1 MAMKSD
7 PTEPGESEVA
17 AVSPPGGPAWRR
29 AAAEWCRRHPVGV
42 LVLVSVLAVMV
53 NCYPVVFCGRSF
65 VSLASA
71 TPTVFDWWPPAP
83 GMDPRTELVERH
95 ESDSGAIIYWG
106 IPVGFIESRSLW
118 EYGELPLWNRYSH
131 AGDTLIGQGV
141 SMLGDPLQLMVI
153 LGHGSAVA
161 WDLKFLVAKVLF
173 CVGLGWL
180 ILVLLGSRPMSL
192 LYAVLAAYC
201 GAFFFIEN
209 HPVFF
214 VFSYAPW
221 ILLSAVK
228 WLDREAKGRA
238 GWALVWLLANVA
250 CFCGGHLEP
259 AVDLIGGLNLAALAW
274 ALGRCRSVADG
285 FRVLAAMAVGAFLF
299 VGLTAP
305 VWLSFL
311 AALPG
316 AYSVHHDIQ
325 VTQLS
330 PACLPGLFDDQFFLL
345 LIGKRLATRVP
356 GTSLLVL
363 TGCIL
368 SLLNGRQLLRTPFFR
383 VNLGALVLWGGI
395 VFGWVPRSL
404 LAAIPLLNR
413 VGHTHTDFGYLL
425 VIHLMIQSAFGFQ
438 CLARETNA
446 ARATRHLFWTL
457 LIFAALFGVYALGTR
472 HEAIPWS
479 YFLCA
484 AAGAI
489 GAPWLFVW
497 LRRNGQRV
505 SLAGWCGIVLL
516 AFLPHSRFGLYT
528 SGNGEVLLKPGPRS
542 VLNAPLPSLAQIQRD
557 NTGPFR
563 VVGLNGNFAGGDYPA
578 VYGLEDIRSCA
589 PLSNAQFM
597 DLVRDFP
604 GMHFDNLWRLDV
616 VDADQARP
624 LLNLLNVKYL
634 LGDPKKYDPAFRGPE
649 RRDFKVLE
657 NPDAWP
663 RAFFADKIVPIISKP
678 QFVDYLIQHSRQPF
692 IALSGE
698 EIAGQPGLQRLA
710 AAPTATIAA
719 GSNFVLR
726 PNSTAFDIQSPSAGM
741 VCLTE
746 GQSRDF
752 TATANGQTKAVLTV
766 NQAFKG
772 IYLDQP
778 GRYHIEFKFRP
789 RYWGTAILLFWISAL
804 GILILAALNAWSG
817 ARGHKNCGAKA

>member
-1 MAMKSD
+1 
-7 PTEPGESEVA
+7 V
-17 AVSPPGGPAWRR
+17 
-29 AAAEWCRRHPVGV
+29 
-42 LVLVSVLAVMV
+42 AVMV

-65 VSLASA
+65 VSLTSA

-83 GMDPRTELVERH
+83 GVEARSEVVDRH
-95 ESDSGAIIYWG
+95 ESDSGAIIFG
-106 IPVGFIESRSLW
+106 SVPMGFIESRSLW

-131 AGDTLIGQGV
+131 AGDTLIGQGIC
-141 SMLGDPLQLMVI
+141 MLGDPLHLLVI

-173 CVGLGWL
+173 CVGMGWL
-180 ILVLLGSRPMSL
+180 ILRLLGSRPMSL

-201 GAFFFIEN
+201 GAYFYIEN

-221 ILLSAVK
+221 ILLSAVR

-250 CFCGGHLEP
+250 CFCGGHLEA
-259 AVDLIGGLNLAALAW
+259 AVDLIGGLNLAAVAW
-274 ALGRCRSVADG
+274 ALGRCRSMAERL
-285 FRVLAAMAVGAFLF
+285 RVLAEMTVGTLLF
-299 VGLTAP
+299 MGLTAP

-316 AYSVHHDIQ
+316 AYSVHSDVL
-325 VTQLS
+325 VTQVS
-330 PACLPGLFDDQFFLL
+330 PAFLPGLFDDQFFLL
-345 LIGKRLATRVP
+345 MIGKRMVSRVP

-363 TGCIL
+363 TGCLL
-368 SLLNGRQLLRTPFFR
+368 SVLNMRLLMRSPFFR
-383 VNLGALVLWGGI
+383 VNVGALVLWGGI

-404 LAAIPLLNR
+404 LAAMPLLNR

-438 CLARETNA
+438 CLARENNIP
-446 ARATRHLFWTL
+446 RALRQLLWTL
-457 LIFAALFGVYALGTR
+457 LIFAALFGIYVLGTR
-472 HEAIPWS
+472 HEPLPWS

-489 GAPWLFVW
+489 GAPWLFVFS
-497 LRRNGQRV
+497 RRNGQRV

-634 LGDPKKYDPAFRGPE
+634 LADPQKYDPAVRGLD
-649 RRDFKVLE
+649 RTDFKVLE
-657 NPDAWP
+657 NPGAWP
-663 RAFFADKIVPIISKP
+663 RAFFADKIVTTTSKR
-678 QFVDYLIQHSRQPF
+678 QFVEYLIQHSRQPF

-746 GQSRDF
+746 GQCRDF
-752 TATANGQTKAVLTV
+752 TATANGQAKAVFTV

-772 IYLDQP
+772 VYLDQP
-778 GRYHIEFKFRP
+778 GHYRVEFTFRP
-789 RYWGTAILLFWISAL
+789 RYWGSAILLFWISIL
-804 GILILAALNAWSG
+804 GILGLAALNIW
-817 ARGHKNCGAKA
+817 RGSYWHKNCGSKA